1 MNKLNFIRTTLSA
14 LDKDIKALAEK
25 FGPNPN
31 GNAVNALVKKY
42 ETMAYATDL
51 WWNGEYSTHTKD
63 KSGNWL
69 KIQENRID
77 FRDIINRRVKVEA

>member
-14 LDKDIKALAEK
+14 LDKDIKDLVEK
-25 FGPNPN
+25 YGSNPN

-42 ETMAYATDL
+42 ETMAYETDF

-77 FRDIINRRVKVEA
+77 FRDIINRRVKIA

>member
-51 WWNGEYSTHTKD
+51 WWSGEYSTHTKD